1 MDCGRKQ
8 IFVISFLLVDD
19 RSLFRPIIL
28 SFVWLVGINVV
39 TSRLENMTKEERDN
53 LTPDNV
59 TASAV
64 QVIKAAILQSQQRAL
79 KAINQEQLA
88 LYYGIGRY
96 VSANTRKKNWGKGVL
111 AAISEQLRKELPG
124 LKGFSERNLKN
135 MRTFYE
141 EWRMLENFNSAGG
154 TAEFTE
160 VNTKSAVQTAKLEAE
175 GEIRQLQLTNLPD
188 FPIVAFLNISF
199 THHTAIL
206 SQVKSYEER
215 KFYIQFAADYKIKTE
230 ELEQLM
236 KDDLYNHQGNIPN
249 NFKKTIPDQLQA
261 YRTITMFK
269 DDYLLDFINT
279 EELFVRDKDRDEKLI
294 EQNIINNV
302 KNFIMTFGKD
312 FAFVGNQYHLE
323 KFGVE
328 QFPDL
333 LFFNRELSALVCVE
347 LKDGPFKT
355 TYLGQLAG
363 YLRILDDEVRKPNEN
378 PSIGIVLCKSA
389 NKKFV
394 EYVIQD
400 YDHPMGV
407 ATYKT
412 SADMDDRL
420 KKLLPSVE
428 ELEKLL

>member
-1 MDCGRKQ
+1 M
-8 IFVISFLLVDD
+8 
-19 RSLFRPIIL
+19 
-28 SFVWLVGINVV
+28 
-39 TSRLENMTKEERDN
+39 EEKDN
-53 LTPDNV
+53 LSTDNV
-59 TASAV
+59 TVSAV

-79 KAINQEQLA
+79 KAVNQEQLA

-96 VSANTRKKNWGKGVL
+96 VSANTRNKNWGKGVIET
-111 AAISEQLRKELPG
+111 ISEQLRKELPG
-124 LKGFSERNLKN
+124 LKGFSAPSLRK

-141 EWRMLENFNSAGG
+141 EWRVLSDNSFVETNKLENNSFDE
-154 TAEFTE
+154 TNKIPVVNFT
-160 VNTKSAVQTAKLEAE
+160 VGA
-175 GEIRQLQLTNLPD
+175 D
-188 FPIVAFLNISF
+188 FPIAAFMNIGFS
-199 THHTAIL
+199 HHYAIV
-206 SQVKSYEER
+206 SKVKDVEQR
-215 KFYIQFAADYKIKTE
+215 KFYIQFAADTKAKVE
-230 ELEQLM
+230 DLERM
-236 KDDLYNHQGNIPN
+236 IDDDLYNHQGNIPN

-261 YRTITMFK
+261 YRAITMFK

-294 EQNIINNV
+294 EQGIINNV

-312 FAFVGNQYHLE
+312 FTFVGNQYHLE

-355 TYLGQLAG
+355 AYLGQLAS
-363 YLRILDDEVRKPNEN
+363 YLRMLDDEVRKPNEN

-400 YDHPMGV
+400 YDRPMGV

>member
-1 MDCGRKQ
+1 
-8 IFVISFLLVDD
+8 
-19 RSLFRPIIL
+19 
-28 SFVWLVGINVV
+28 
-39 TSRLENMTKEERDN
+39 MTKEERDN

-236 KDDLYNHQGNIPN
+236 KD
-249 NFKKTIPDQLQA
+249 
-261 YRTITMFK
+261 
-269 DDYLLDFINT
+269 
-279 EELFVRDKDRDEKLI
+279 EL
-294 EQNIINNV
+294 
-302 KNFIMTFGKD
+302 
-312 FAFVGNQYHLE
+312 
-323 KFGVE
+323 
-328 QFPDL
+328 
-333 LFFNRELSALVCVE
+333 
-347 LKDGPFKT
+347 
-355 TYLGQLAG
+355 
-363 YLRILDDEVRKPNEN
+363 
-378 PSIGIVLCKSA
+378 
-389 NKKFV
+389 
-394 EYVIQD
+394 
-400 YDHPMGV
+400 
-407 ATYKT
+407 
-412 SADMDDRL
+412 
-420 KKLLPSVE
+420 
-428 ELEKLL
+428 